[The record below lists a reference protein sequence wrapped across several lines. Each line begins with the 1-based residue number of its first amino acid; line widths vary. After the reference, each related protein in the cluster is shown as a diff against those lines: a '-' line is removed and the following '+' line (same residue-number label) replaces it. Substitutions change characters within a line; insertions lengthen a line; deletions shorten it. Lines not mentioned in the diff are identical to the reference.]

1 MPSVHRAHLVDTLHR
16 LQRLCPVDCD
26 QLSPTRSRAQ
36 ASQTSRAGPPLACC
50 RKGGRYF
57 YKRDRGFYQ
66 HERPHF
72 LAVEDPQD
80 VTNDL
85 ARGSYNV
92 EKVPTFLGLPSLLW
106 PPVQTPGLTASGEQ
120 PLVCIFP
127 VMNAQ
132 ALD

>member
-1 MPSVHRAHLVDTLHR
+1 MLIGS
-16 LQRLCPVDCD
+16 
-26 QLSPTRSRAQ
+26 SSRA
-36 ASQTSRAGPPLACC
+36 SLSC

-85 ARGSYNV
+85 ARGSYNI
-92 EKVPTFLGLPSLLW
+92 EKVCFPCALMSGSDSLLW
-106 PPVQTPGLTASGEQ
+106 LLAESNYGSSAS
-120 PLVCIFP
+120 CSFP
-127 VMNAQ
+127 Q
-132 ALD
+132 

>member
-1 MPSVHRAHLVDTLHR
+1 MLPR
-16 LQRLCPVDCD
+16 L
-26 QLSPTRSRAQ
+26 
-36 ASQTSRAGPPLACC
+36 CC

-85 ARGSYNV
+85 ARGSYNI
-92 EKVPTFLGLPSLLW
+92 EKVCLPCSFNAGSDWSLLL
-106 PPVQTPGLTASGEQ
+106 PA
-120 PLVCIFP
+120 
-127 VMNAQ
+127 
-132 ALD
+132 

>member
-1 MPSVHRAHLVDTLHR
+1 MQS
-16 LQRLCPVDCD
+16 
-26 QLSPTRSRAQ
+26 LSFPFES
-36 ASQTSRAGPPLACC
+36 PACC

-92 EKVPTFLGLPSLLW
+92 EKVPTS
-106 PPVQTPGLTASGEQ
+106 
-120 PLVCIFP
+120 PLSP
-127 VMNAQ
+127 DL
-132 ALD
+132 ALATCSDSWLHCF